1 MSKNILFTG
10 LETQENQPKWTE
22 NSVDQIKIILNRIF
36 DSWLTKIN
44 DCRNDKNFQ
53 LRLGSFY
60 LMVIS
65 DMTLTLALFGEIL
78 LRSGHI
84 THFIVPLSVVT
95 LLMFLLIIVIK
106 VCFYCSEQVLNTVLD
121 LFCKITTRFTSLA
134 SGPNRNCCQ
143 FSGI

>member
-1 MSKNILFTG
+1 MSSNILFTG
-10 LETQENQPKWTE
+10 LETEKYQPKWTE
-22 NSVDQIKIILNRIF
+22 NSVDQIKIVLTRIF

-44 DCRNDKNFQ
+44 DCRSDKNYQ

-65 DMTLTLALFGEIL
+65 DLTLTFALFGEIL

-95 LLMFLLIIVIK
+95 VLMFLLIIVIK
-106 VCFYCSEQVLNTVLD
+106 VSCCCSEQENKLLE
-121 LFCKITTRFTSLA
+121 LFCEIPTWFTSLA

-143 FSGI
+143 FSRI